1 MILILQHQL
10 SVTNSVNLSTFNCW
24 KMFLVFIPDLAFLY
38 PRPRLL
44 FCLICSLGWHSKYTE
59 NPGDSNQSAK
69 LSNLASPLTLATL

>member
-10 SVTNSVNLSTFNCW
+10 SVTSSVDLSTFNCW

-38 PRPRLL
+38 RRPRLL
-44 FCLICSLGWHSKYTE
+44 FCLCSRGWHSKYTE

-69 LSNLASPLTLATL
+69 LSNLASLLTLATL